1 MTTTA
6 SSKKKKG
13 STPRWL
19 AIPAPKPQLSE
30 AEVNAK
36 YPRMRLQ
43 VFMGIF
49 IGYATFYLIR
59 NNVPLVTPILT
70 TWLQQRCNRCTVHGA
85 AAGLRLQQVLHRNDF

>member
-13 STPRWL
+13 SVPRWL
-19 AIPAPKPQLSE
+19 AIPAPKPQLDE
-30 AEVNAK
+30 AEVSAK

-49 IGYATFYLIR
+49 IGYATF
-59 NNVPLVTPILT
+59 
-70 TWLQQRCNRCTVHGA
+70 
-85 AAGLRLQQVLHRNDF
+85 

>member
-13 STPRWL
+13 SAPRWL

-70 TWLQQRCNRCTVHGA
+70 RNLASATQQLVRC
-85 AAGLRLQQVLHRNDF
+85 LRHCCSLTASASSSPQ